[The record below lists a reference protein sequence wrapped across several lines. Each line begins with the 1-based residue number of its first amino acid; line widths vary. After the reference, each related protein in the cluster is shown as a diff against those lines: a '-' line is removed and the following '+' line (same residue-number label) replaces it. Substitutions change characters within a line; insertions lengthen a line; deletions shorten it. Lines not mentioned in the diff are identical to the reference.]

1 MGKILLIILFIILPA
16 SKKNNFNGSNYDNS
30 ILEKVLTQK
39 KGELDSLVQYFE
51 YKSNN
56 LKYKILDTLDITRIP
71 SLNGLNYDNPSSIL
85 SSILKNGNSLEFKIF
100 MEREIL
106 YHEDFDFGPYALYMA
121 EKYNSPDDYFYTW
134 ESYMQKNKKTTL
146 IPREKWLF
154 LENIK
159 DDERALALASLI
171 KSAQM
176 RCVLAVYYLSH
187 YYRHGIYVSKDVD
200 YADQLY
206 EAYNK

>member
-1 MGKILLIILFIILPA
+1 MRIL
-16 SKKNNFNGSNYDNS
+16 
-30 ILEKVLTQK
+30 
-39 KGELDSLVQYFE
+39 
-51 YKSNN
+51 
-56 LKYKILDTLDITRIP
+56 ILDLMRYIWQKNIIP
-71 SLNGLNYDNPSSIL
+71 LMI
-85 SSILKNGNSLEFKIF
+85 IFTHGNHICK
-100 MEREIL
+100 
-106 YHEDFDFGPYALYMA
+106 
-121 EKYNSPDDYFYTW
+121 
-134 ESYMQKNKKTTL
+134 KNKKTTL